1 MKNKIKFIAEFPPPI
16 NGRSIINQRMN
27 LLFKKKFDQI
37 YSYNLTGHNEESI
50 NYYIYKLFNMLKI
63 LFDQKKSEYLYISIS
78 ANFGIIY
85 DFIIILFLGFRVNK
99 IFIHHHNFNY
109 CYDLK
114 FLHLIFFYFTQK
126 RRNILFY
133 VNIWVEN

>member
-1 MKNKIKFIAEFPPPI
+1 
-16 NGRSIINQRMN
+16 MN

-85 DFIIILFLGFRVNK
+85 DFIIILF
-99 IFIHHHNFNY
+99 
-109 CYDLK
+109 
-114 FLHLIFFYFTQK
+114 
-126 RRNILFY
+126 
-133 VNIWVEN
+133 